1 MLGPSGH
8 AGRRV
13 ALLELRDEGD
23 RPRRLERGRARR
35 RCWRAGAASVAEGL
49 RVSTIKHAHH
59 AFDVDRPGKDS
70 WTHRQA
76 GATEVLISS
85 ERRFAL
91 MHELR
96 GEAELTLRELL
107 PKLSPV
113 DLVIVEGFK
122 TTRHRKIEVHRAQQ
136 RQAAALSG
144 RPGRRRRSPRTVRWN
159 ADCPRSTSTTST
171 ASRPWSASMRSRV
184 AEVLAPEPAGT

>member
-1 MLGPSGH
+1 MKVIGLAGWSG
-8 AGRRV
+8 AGKTT
-13 ALLELRDEGD
+13 LLS
-23 RPRRLERGRARR
+23 RLVPHL
-35 RCWRAGAASVAEGL
+35 VAEGL

-59 AFDVDRPGKDS
+59 SFDLDTPGKDS

-96 GEAELTLRELL
+96 GAPELTLRELL

-113 DLVIVEGFK
+113 DLVIVEGYK
-122 TTRHRKIEVHRAQQ
+122 TTTPRKIEVHRAQQ
-136 RQAAALSG
+136 RQAAALPE
-144 RPGRRRRSPRTVRWN
+144 RPGRSSASPPTVRWK
-159 ADCPRSTSTTST
+159 ADCRRCISTTSP
-171 ASRPWSASMRSRV
+171 ASRRWSANMRSRS
-184 AEVLAPEPAGT
+184 PTCSPASRLET